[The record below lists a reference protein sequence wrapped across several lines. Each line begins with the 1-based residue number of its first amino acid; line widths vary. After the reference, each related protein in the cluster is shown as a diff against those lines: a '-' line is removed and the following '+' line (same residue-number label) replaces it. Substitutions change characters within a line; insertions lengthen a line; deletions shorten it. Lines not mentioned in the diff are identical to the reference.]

1 MPTGRIALSS
11 SGSPF
16 TMAFWKQVGLSWEGL
31 IYRGCGHCRVCWCSR
46 SLISYNNDCSGV
58 ICVCVCVHVFSDKWN
73 GNYRT
78 RVHSPNYC
86 GVAPAPQKSACTRVL
101 CSCFSGSDVTCANIA
116 GRPGLLPVPTPVPTS
131 YYIAM
136 AQGLRKYWL

>member
-58 ICVCVCVHVFSDKWN
+58 ICVCVCVCMYLGINEMATTELESTLLTIAAWRRRPKNRHVLEYS
-73 GNYRT
+73 
-78 RVHSPNYC
+78 
-86 GVAPAPQKSACTRVL
+86 VAVYPA
-101 CSCFSGSDVTCANIA
+101 VT
-116 GRPGLLPVPTPVPTS
+116 
-131 YYIAM
+131 
-136 AQGLRKYWL
+136 